1 MNIGDKMNSVKYNAV
16 INAILSVANIIFPL
30 ITFPY
35 VSRVL
40 LVENNGRIS
49 FASALLNF
57 FSLFATLGLSTYG
70 IKACARVREDRIKL
84 SKTVHEL
91 LLLNV
96 ITTIFVTIALIV
108 ATFIVPGFQQEWLL
122 LFIYSWNMI
131 LNVVGMNWLY
141 SAVEQY
147 DYITKRSI
155 LFKFLGV
162 ILMFLFV
169 HKPDDLY
176 IYAIIT
182 VFANVGGNIVN
193 IIYSRKFVEFKW
205 FGDYNCKQHL
215 KPTLAMFSTYLA
227 VNVYSSL
234 DSVMLGFIQNEYQVG
249 IYATAVKI
257 KSVLTTLITSLGT
270 VLLPR
275 MSYYIAQGKWD
286 DFSRLL
292 RKSYCAIIMIA
303 IPMMLYFILV
313 AEPSVLFLSG
323 EAYLDAV
330 TPLKI
335 LMPILVITSLSN
347 ITGMQILIPTGG
359 EWKFAIS
366 VSCGAVV
373 NLILNFIL
381 IPQYGAVGAA
391 YGTLFAEITQFVAQ
405 LIFSRKYLRGAI
417 SVKATVQ
424 VLVATVGAAVAFF
437 VINTVINFGAL
448 LTLIL
453 TATAYFGVYAV
464 ILLWERYEMFME
476 MCNMV
481 LKPITSIIKY
491 IND

>member
-1 MNIGDKMNSVKYNAV
+1 M
-16 INAILSVANIIFPL
+16 IL
-30 ITFPY
+30 
-35 VSRVL
+35 
-40 LVENNGRIS
+40 
-49 FASALLNF
+49 
-57 FSLFATLGLSTYG
+57 
-70 IKACARVREDRIKL
+70 KACARVREDRIKL

-347 ITGMQILIPTGG
+347 ITGMQILKPTGG